1 MGEFIKRLG
10 RKVQTLLNRIIGKKE
25 QSNSSSVET
34 KEAETD
40 KDYQVLHAELD
51 KEIKVLQEKIDN
63 GFELVFDSST
73 GKNELEKYFS
83 ISRTIL
89 PKHYW
94 CKTLIISIA
103 ANQPYEY
110 QAMDISQLEERGV
123 AHFVIGRTIGF
134 QEIEEEYKREKAL
147 RQEKENDDGVEWLR
161 EGAETGLCSMV
172 YGEADLYYYEE
183 LGYWDFE

>member
-25 QSNSSSVET
+25 QSNSSSIEI
-34 KEAETD
+34 KEGETD
-40 KDYQVLHAELD
+40 QVLHTELD
-51 KEIKVLQEKIDN
+51 KEIKALQEKIDN
-63 GFELVFDSST
+63 GFELVFDVST
-73 GKNELEKYFS
+73 GKNELEKYANILYPF
-83 ISRTIL
+83 L

-94 CKTLIISIA
+94 CKTLIVSIA

-110 QAMDISQLEERGV
+110 QAMDISQLEEKGI
-123 AHFVIGRTIGF
+123 AHFIIGRIIGF
-134 QEIEEEYKREKAL
+134 QEIEEEYKREKARL
-147 RQEKENDDGVEWLR
+147 QEEENDDGVGWLR

-172 YGEADLYYYEE
+172 YGEADLYHYEE